1 MGSSPPRSRGA
12 GAQMTTATAR
22 IASTESSGLALRTA
36 RHFAHK
42 VPVTESGGVHRIETR
57 FGSIELEPHEGELI
71 VRIEGDDIDELRN
84 VAISHL
90 ERFSRDESFD
100 VGWD

>member
-1 MGSSPPRSRGA
+1 MA
-12 GAQMTTATAR
+12 TATGR

-42 VPVTESGGVHRIETR
+42 VPVTADGGIHRIETR
-57 FGSIELEPHEGELI
+57 FGSIELEPRESELI
-71 VRIEGDDIDELRN
+71 VRIEGDDIEELRN

-100 VGWD
+100 VDWD

>member
-1 MGSSPPRSRGA
+1 V
-12 GAQMTTATAR
+12 TTATGR

-42 VPVTESGGVHRIETR
+42 VPVSESSGSHRIETR
-57 FGSIELEPHEGELI
+57 LGSIELEPRESELI
-71 VRIEGDDIDELRN
+71 IRIEGDDLEPLRS

-100 VGWD
+100 VSWD